1 MPELGVKDINN
12 KGAGTMTLSEELFS
26 IQGKD
31 TLIHQAMINYLANQ
45 RQGTACTKTKGFV
58 RGGGR
63 KPYKQKG
70 TGRSRAGSIRSPLWK
85 GGGTVF
91 GPRPRDYS
99 YKMPKKARRLAL
111 YAALS
116 EKIREGQIV
125 VLDSLAVK
133 EPRTKEMVGIMSTL
147 GLEQGSLLIVLKES
161 DRNIFLSVRNIPGVR
176 VMRAGDL
183 HAYDV
188 LSSDRLLS
196 TKDALESLQQRAS
209 K

>member
-133 EPRTKEMVGIMSTL
+133 EPRTKDMVGIMSTL

-161 DRNIFLSVRNIPGVR
+161 DRNILLSVRNIPGVR

-196 TKDALESLQQRAS
+196 TKDALESLQQRAG